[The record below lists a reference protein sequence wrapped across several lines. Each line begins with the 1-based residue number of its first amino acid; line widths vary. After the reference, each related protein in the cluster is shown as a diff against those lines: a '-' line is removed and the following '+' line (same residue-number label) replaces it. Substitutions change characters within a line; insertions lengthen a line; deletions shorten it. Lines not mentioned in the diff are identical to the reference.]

1 MPARGWKCRPGTPR
15 APRHLGAEA
24 LATQFKRGDSVRFKT
39 VGAGVASSRRGV
51 VVRTVDSGRGIRVEV
66 KDKDG
71 RVFRPHLST
80 VKPAR

>member
-1 MPARGWKCRPGTPR
+1 MQARHTTCPGC
-15 APRHLGAEA
+15 HGSEA
-24 LATQFKRGDSVRFKT
+24 LANQFKRGDGVRFKT

-66 KDKDG
+66 EDKEG

-80 VKPAR
+80 VKLAR